1 MVAVQLILE
10 VHTGVDLLIHHLG
23 PKTGGGNLLAQRRF
37 LLAGLSP
44 EQILHRGNQTGKTGG
59 SRFLPIRVRNLS
71 HRLPV
76 IVRLGFRLLR
86 LCSFRGGRN
95 GFRYRFLRGLHLRR
109 LCGFLSL
116 LQPGNRVCLRF
127 RGHLFPFAHRLLR
140 QSLLLCCRP
149 GRFCLRKHSRLHALC
164 LRDGC
169 RLGRCLRNC
178 RRLGRSFRLWIR
190 CSFCGCFRLRNRRP
204 FCSCFRL
211 RNYRPFCSCFRLRNR
226 RPFCGCF
233 RLRNRRPFCSCSRLR
248 NRLGFRGRNC
258 LFLLRAYQGKLHP
271 LFPRVGRKQKSAP
284 QIPRKPAALCSVHRH
299 IPGRLRP
306 FLLRRRPHPVFLDH
320 QRVVNVL
327 PLFPLGI
334 VHRHPVV
341 HPYEAPV
348 LHPEVLLFLL
358 PVLRHLSQHTAP
370 RFSWGHFLRERSPGN
385 LRRLASHGLLRPY
398 LHRRHLHRHKHCQD
412 PRQNPQP
419 RFPHFSLPLFFL
431 FLPMI
436 PAFLSCPICFS
447 LKPSLLLELY
457 HLFHILST

>member
-23 PKTGGGNLLAQRRF
+23 PKTGGSNLLAQRRF

-44 EQILHRGNQTGKTGG
+44 EQILHRGNQTGKTSG

-76 IVRLGFRLLR
+76 VGQLALRLRFRLLR

-95 GFRYRFLRGLHLRR
+95 GFRYRFLRGLPLRR
-109 LCGFLSL
+109 LCDFLSL
-116 LQPGNRVCLRF
+116 LQPGNRVCLRL

-149 GRFCLRKHSRLHALC
+149 GRFRLRKHSRLHALC

-169 RLGRCLRNC
+169 RLGRCLRS
-178 RRLGRSFRLWIR
+178 RRP
-190 CSFCGCFRLRNRRP
+190 FCGCFPFRNCRSFR
-204 FCSCFRL
+204 SRFRL
-211 RNYRPFCSCFRLRNR
+211 RNYRPFCSCF
-226 RPFCGCF
+226 
-233 RLRNRRPFCSCSRLR
+233 RLR

-284 QIPRKPAALCSVHRH
+284 QIPRKPTALLSVHRH

-385 LRRLASHGLLRPY
+385 LRRLASHRLLRPY
-398 LHRRHLHRHKHCQD
+398 LHRHDLHRHKHCQD

-419 RFPHFSLPLFFL
+419 RFLHFSLPLFFL